1 MFFNKVLVA
10 VDDSEQSARAVAMV
24 IRMAKASLLSSI
36 VLVNIYDSGSV
47 DFTKMRSADKLDALK
62 AASMTLL
69 KKYEDQLNEQGQ
81 HCQIT
86 KRTGGDPASVIIDM
100 AEEDKEFDLI
110 IMGSR
115 KLNKLKELTLGS
127 VSDKVTR
134 LVSIPVLVIK

>member
-10 VDDSEQSARAVAMV
+10 VDDSEQSARAVEMV

-36 VLVNIYDSGSV
+36 VLVNVYDSGSV
-47 DFTKMRSADKLDALK
+47 DFTKMRSVDKLDAIK

-69 KKYEDQLNEQGQ
+69 KKYEAQLNDHGM

-86 KRTGGDPASVIIDM
+86 KRTGGDASSVIIDM

-134 LVSIPVLVIK
+134 LVSIPVLIIK